1 MAKQKKLTKEQE
13 RQLAKP
19 YKVRFMDGFKILTRS
34 HNPHE
39 VWRDIFECFA
49 YAIHNPLTK
58 ELFEM
63 NEKFQKVWQER
74 EDAYLHT
81 INKYSKKERDII
93 VQMFS
98 LFTLELEK
106 HPYQDLA
113 GQLYMELRLGNSN
126 LGQCFTPYSA
136 CQLSSKITADH
147 ETLRMHVKEN
157 GWVSAN
163 DCACGAG
170 AMLIALMEQ
179 CDKEFNRLDYR
190 NHLLLVA
197 NDIDS
202 LCWHM
207 CYVQFA
213 LLGVAGIVTLS
224 NTLTTP
230 CVDFYETPEL
240 VLFTPVYLS
249 DTWTLRRLFHGLDL
263 NMQPA
268 PNGGLFGIGG
278 NSDA

>member
-19 YKVRFMDGFKILTRS
+19 YHVRFMDGFKILTRS

-39 VWRDIFECFA
+39 VWRDIFEMFA
-49 YAIHNPLTK
+49 YSIHNSITK
-58 ELFEM
+58 EMFAV
-63 NEKFQKVWQER
+63 NDKFQNVWDER
-74 EDAYLHT
+74 EERYLHDVS
-81 INKYSKKERDII
+81 KYSKKEVEII

-98 LFTLELEK
+98 LFTLELDRN
-106 HPYQDLA
+106 PFQDLA
-113 GQLYMELRLGNSN
+113 GKLYMELGLGNSN
-126 LGQCFTPYSA
+126 LGQCFTPYSV
-136 CQLSSKITADH
+136 CQLSAKLTADH
-147 ETLRMHVKEN
+147 ESMRKAVKEN
-157 GWVSAN
+157 GWFTCN

-170 AMLIALMEQ
+170 AMMIALIEKAQ
-179 CDKEFNRLDYR
+179 NEFKRLNWY
-190 NHLLLVA
+190 NHMLIVV

-207 CYVQFA
+207 AYVQLS
-213 LLGVAGIVTLS
+213 LLGAPAIVTLS

-240 VLFTPVYLS
+240 VLFTPMYLS
-249 DTWTLRRLFHGLDL
+249 NTWTMRRLFHGLDL

>member
-19 YKVRFMDGFKILTRS
+19 YHVRFMDGFKILTRS

-39 VWRDIFECFA
+39 VWRDIFEMFA
-49 YAIHNPLTK
+49 YSIHNSLTK
-58 ELFEM
+58 EMFAV
-63 NEKFQKVWQER
+63 NDKFQKVWDER
-74 EDAYLHT
+74 EERYLHD
-81 INKYSKKERDII
+81 ISKYSKKEVEII

-98 LFTLELEK
+98 LFTLELDK
-106 HPYQDLA
+106 NPFQDLA
-113 GQLYMELRLGNSN
+113 GKLYVELGLGNSN
-126 LGQCFTPYSA
+126 LGQYFTPYSV
-136 CQLSSKITADH
+136 CQLSAKLTADH
-147 ETLRMHVKEN
+147 ESMRRAVKEQ
-157 GWVSAN
+157 GWFTCN

-170 AMLIALMEQ
+170 AMMIALIEKAQ
-179 CDKEFNRLDYR
+179 QEFKRLNWY
-190 NHLLLVA
+190 NHMLIVV

-207 CYVQFA
+207 AYVQLS
-213 LLGVAGIVTLS
+213 LLGAPAIVTLS

-240 VLFTPVYLS
+240 VLFSPMYLS
-249 DTWTLRRLFHGLDL
+249 NTWTMRRLFHGLDL